1 VDIRI
6 QIFKGTLDIAIVEEV
21 EGTSCRN
28 YKVDLIVVLIVQTE
42 VLRVRICETISLK
55 LTQ

>member
-1 VDIRI
+1 VDVRI
-6 QIFKGTLDIAIVEEV
+6 QTFEGTLDMAIVEEV

-28 YKVDLIVVLIVQTE
+28 YKVNLIVVPIVQTE

-55 LTQ
+55 LTL

>member
-21 EGTSCRN
+21 EGTSCRK
-28 YKVDLIVVLIVQTE
+28 YKVDLIVALIVQTE

>member
-1 VDIRI
+1 
-6 QIFKGTLDIAIVEEV
+6 LNMAMVEEV

-28 YKVDLIVVLIVQTE
+28 YKVDLTVVPIVQTE

-55 LTQ
+55 LTL

>member
-6 QIFKGTLDIAIVEEV
+6 QTFEGTLNMAIVEEV
-21 EGTSCRN
+21 EGTSYRN
-28 YKVDLIVVLIVQTE
+28 YKVDLTVVLIVQTE

-55 LTQ
+55 LTL